1 MCACNWHPSRGAS
14 ETSTT
19 LAQSHASF
27 TLKASRFIKE
37 QNQIQMKRSLWDQER
52 RSKAART
59 QQRGE
64 GAGRGGSLG

>member
-1 MCACNWHPSRGAS
+1 MRVTEPSRSAS

-19 LAQSHASF
+19 LTQSHSSF

-37 QNQIQMKRSLWDQER
+37 QNQIQMKRSLWDQEE
-52 RSKAART
+52 RSKETART